1 MRQAEGKLMEIIGD
15 WLLNV
20 GPFHWLALA
29 ALLIGIEMVM
39 PTQYLIWPGIAAAVT
54 GLLAFVASIG
64 WPMQTGVFAVLSI
77 VLVAASHYWPKAA
90 VDANAPRALNQRT
103 DQMIGR
109 TATVAED
116 FRHGQGAVTVGDT
129 RWSAQSVDG
138 TDLPAGTRV
147 EIVAAE
153 STLLKVKRT
162 D

>member
-1 MRQAEGKLMEIIGD
+1 MEFFGD
-15 WLLNV
+15 WLLSV

-29 ALLIGIEMVM
+29 AILIGLEMVM

-54 GLLAFVASIG
+54 GLLASVIAFG
-64 WPMQTGVFAVLSI
+64 WMAQVSVFAVLSI
-77 VLVAASHYWPKAA
+77 ALVAASHYWPKATVEPGTA
-90 VDANAPRALNQRT
+90 SSLNQRT

-138 TDLPAGTRV
+138 QDLAAGTRV
-147 EIVAAE
+147 EIVSAE

-162 D
+162 V

>member
-1 MRQAEGKLMEIIGD
+1 MDIFAD

-54 GLLAFVASIG
+54 GFAASVIVLG
-64 WPMQTGVFAVLSI
+64 WPAQVGIFAVLSI

-90 VDANAPRALNQRT
+90 ALTGGMESLNQRT

-116 FRHGQGAVTVGDT
+116 FHNGHGSVTVGDT
-129 RWSAQSVDG
+129 RWSAHSIDG
-138 TDLPAGTRV
+138 SDFAAGTKV
-147 EIVAAE
+147 EIVSAE
-153 STLLKVKRT
+153 STLLKVKKV
-162 D
+162 

>member
-1 MRQAEGKLMEIIGD
+1 MEIFGD

-39 PTQYLIWPGIAAAVT
+39 PTQYLVWPGIAAAVT
-54 GLLAFVASIG
+54 GLAAFLMPLG
-64 WPMQTGVFAVLSI
+64 WPTQVAIFAVLSI

-90 VDANAPRALNQRT
+90 VDAGAPRALNQRT

-116 FRHGQGAVTVGDT
+116 FRNGQGSVTVGDT

-138 TDLPAGTRV
+138 GDLVAGTRV

-153 STLLKVKRT
+153 STLLKVKRQE
-162 D
+162 